1 VSYAGLAGTL
11 RRLAWS
17 RRRHRLT
24 QVPRERADGATDH
37 DSDDW
42 PSPAQLGAPAG
53 PRVLLAF
60 HIAEFG
66 TWVAILLY
74 AYERT
79 GPASVGVVALVQ
91 LVPAAL
97 LAAPAAALGDRF
109 PRQRVLVAGYLV
121 QAVAMLLT
129 GAAMLLDLPVV
140 AVYGVAAVAASSL
153 IVTRP
158 TQSALLPALAR
169 TPDELTAA
177 NAAAGVVEGAGVL
190 LGPLLAA
197 AVLLEGDAAAVF
209 LVAGGALVVAV
220 GATIGLR
227 TTPSSRLG
235 APEGAP
241 SDPVDTSFLAG
252 SRTVLRDADARL
264 IVGLLTV
271 RMVVIGG
278 ADVLFVLVALELLQT
293 GESGAALLN
302 AALGAGTIAGGA
314 LAFALVG
321 RTDLARSTALGAVVW
336 GIAAAALGLGAGPA
350 LAPAV
355 IVVGG
360 AGLTIMDVAGRTILQ
375 RTIRDEVLARV
386 FGIQEGLAMAGL
398 AFGAI
403 LVSALEVGI
412 DLIPTILVTAAV
424 LPTAALFAW
433 TRLASLDRRADV
445 PHAALDLLRRS
456 PLFAPLAPPEREAV
470 ARRATW
476 LTFPAGTEIIRE
488 GDSGDRYYL
497 LAGGSVRVTEAGSHR
512 RDIDV
517 AGAGFG
523 EIALLR
529 DVPRTATVTA
539 ATETTLLAVDRASF
553 LAALTGHLDALRAAR
568 AAASQALGR

>member
-1 VSYAGLAGTL
+1 MARPTTMATAG
-11 RRLAWS
+11 
-17 RRRHRLT
+17 
-24 QVPRERADGATDH
+24 
-37 DSDDW
+37 
-42 PSPAQLGAPAG
+42 
-53 PRVLLAF
+53 RVLRNPALLRVLASYLAF

-121 QAVAMLLT
+121 QAAAMLLT

-140 AVYGVAAVAASSL
+140 AVYAVAAVAASSL

-209 LVAGGALVVAV
+209 LVAGAALVMAAV
-220 GATIGLR
+220 LTVGLR
-227 TTPSSRLG
+227 TRATTRLG
-235 APEGAP
+235 DSGGVP

-252 SRTVLRDADARL
+252 LRTVIRDADARL

-271 RMVVIGG
+271 RMVVIGS

-321 RTDLARSTALGAVVW
+321 RTDLARSTAIGAVVW

-398 AFGAI
+398 ALGAI

-424 LPTAALFAW
+424 LPAAALFAW
-433 TRLASLDRRADV
+433 TRLASLDRRSDV

-456 PLFAPLAPPEREAV
+456 PLFAPLAPPEVEAV

-476 LTFPAGTEIIRE
+476 LTVPAGTRIIRE

-497 LAGGSVRVTEAGSHR
+497 LAAGSVRVTEAGSHR

-539 ATETTLLAVDRASF
+539 ATDATLLAIDRASF
-553 LAALTGHLDALRAAR
+553 LAALTGHPDALRAAH